1 MRLEELLLRRKC
13 RLMTWFFMFFCLLRG
28 YFVFVNISY
37 VNLGGGFLVW
47 DVLIIFICWYI
58 CKFLNVINLSIG
70 F

>member
-1 MRLEELLLRRKC
+1 
-13 RLMTWFFMFFCLLRG
+13 MTWFFMFFCLLRG